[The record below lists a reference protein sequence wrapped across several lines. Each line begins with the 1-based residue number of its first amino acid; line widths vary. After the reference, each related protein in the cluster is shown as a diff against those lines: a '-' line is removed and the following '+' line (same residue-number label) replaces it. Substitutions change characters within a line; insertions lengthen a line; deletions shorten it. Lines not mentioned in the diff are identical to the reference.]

1 MKTVFLLLALVAL
14 AAQDVPGQQELV
26 RPTVNVSGTA
36 EVLVVP
42 DQAEVRMT
50 VRTLD
55 LNLQLARSK
64 NDEMVKQVFRIATD
78 LRIDPSDVQTDIL
91 SVQPEYTDE
100 DDSPRPPKFLGYAM
114 SKRIV
119 IVVRDIKVLER
130 LIPGVLL
137 AGVTRL
143 DEVDFQSSKM
153 REHSDEARAMA
164 VRAAREKAA
173 AMASELGQSIGK
185 AIHISETQNQIP
197 YGFTANSS
205 SFDGR
210 ASASDAISTTV
221 ALGKIR
227 ISARIQ
233 IVFELH

>member
-1 MKTVFLLLALVAL
+1 MKTAFLVLVLMAFVPGSAL
-14 AAQDVPGQQELV
+14 GQQEPV
-26 RPTVNVSGTA
+26 RPSVNVSGTA

-50 VRTLD
+50 VQTLD
-55 LNLQLARSK
+55 MDLQVARSR
-64 NDEMVKQVFRIATD
+64 NDALVQQVFRIATE
-78 LRIDPSDVQTDIL
+78 LQIDPADVQTDII
-91 SVQPEYTDE
+91 SVRPEYTDD
-100 DDSPRPPKFLGYAM
+100 DDSPQPPKFLGYEM

-119 IVVRDIKVLER
+119 IVVRDIKALER
-130 LIPGVLL
+130 LIPGILR
-137 AGVTRL
+137 AGVNQL
-143 DEVDFQSSKM
+143 DAVELQSSKI
-153 REHSDEARAMA
+153 REHADEARALA

-173 AMASELGQSIGK
+173 AMAKELGQSIGK

-205 SFDGR
+205 SYDGR

-221 ALGKIR
+221 TLGKIS

>member
-1 MKTVFLLLALVAL
+1 
-14 AAQDVPGQQELV
+14 
-26 RPTVNVSGTA
+26 
-36 EVLVVP
+36 
-42 DQAEVRMT
+42 
-50 VRTLD
+50 
-55 LNLQLARSK
+55 
-64 NDEMVKQVFRIATD
+64 
-78 LRIDPSDVQTDIL
+78 
-91 SVQPEYTDE
+91 
-100 DDSPRPPKFLGYAM
+100 
-114 SKRIV
+114 
-119 IVVRDIKVLER
+119 
-130 LIPGVLL
+130 
-137 AGVTRL
+137 
-143 DEVDFQSSKM
+143 
-153 REHSDEARAMA
+153 MA